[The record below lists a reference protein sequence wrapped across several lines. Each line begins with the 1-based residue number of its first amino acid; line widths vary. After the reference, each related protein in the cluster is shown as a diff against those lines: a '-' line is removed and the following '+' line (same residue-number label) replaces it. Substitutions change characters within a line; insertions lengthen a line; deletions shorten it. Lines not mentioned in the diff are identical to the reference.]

1 MDVPAQD
8 DPDDYLV
15 DKPPAGYES
24 HTAPGQQTVVDMD
37 HLTAEES
44 AALMDELAQNL
55 AGKLIIA
62 IAKLP
67 REDSALLQD
76 SMSESDFDA
85 LLKLVE
91 GL

>member
-1 MDVPAQD
+1 
-8 DPDDYLV
+8 
-15 DKPPAGYES
+15 
-24 HTAPGQQTVVDMD
+24 
-37 HLTAEES
+37 
-44 AALMDELAQNL
+44 MDELAQNL

-62 IAKLP
+62 IARRP
-67 REDSALLQD
+67 REDSVLLQD